1 MRPGRCVMSDE
12 ATSVPRIVVGVDG
25 SEPSKAALRWAVDQ
39 AKLTGGVV
47 DAIIAWEFPT
57 AWYGLAPP
65 TDKDPADYQKQ
76 ARISWIRRSTRPS
89 ARARDG
95 PSTSAPSRPTDTRPP
110 SCSMPPREHSC
121 WSWATEG
128 TADSAR
134 HCWGR
139 SALRAARPVPRRRG
153 PRLRPRSLNSARR
166 TSPYACGPL
175 PAQSGVVRGV
185 GLACAGRVTV
195 DRGGTRVA
203 VPQTVCSD
211 DEGDEGAFVR

>member
-1 MRPGRCVMSDE
+1 MGGRPGE
-12 ATSVPRIVVGVDG
+12 ADGWRGRRDHCLGVPDGLVPAWRRPRTRI
-25 SEPSKAALRWAVDQ
+25 R
-39 AKLTGGVV
+39 
-47 DAIIAWEFPT
+47 PT
-57 AWYGLAPP
+57 
-65 TDKDPADYQKQ
+65 TRSRH
-76 ARISWIRRSTRPS
+76 ARSWIRRSTRPS